1 MQPKNYSQTQRF
13 HAVVQATSKPD
24 GEKEQSLGENLEIS
38 RKHTFASDNNGNEC
52 SQQNSS
58 TIQVGHELGQGVEE
72 RLDCPQFDDPDSKRG
87 DLPTWMS
94 RSQIEVVLQGTN
106 QADLALNWIPLAGR
120 DIVSDCPN
128 EEMIQTTTS
137 CCLVIAK
144 IREFLEIWSRQ

>member
-1 MQPKNYSQTQRF
+1 MGMSALNKIQVRLKLVMSSVNV
-13 HAVVQATSKPD
+13 ANLD
-24 GEKEQSLGENLEIS
+24 KENIL
-38 RKHTFASDNNGNEC
+38 
-52 SQQNSS
+52 SS
-58 TIQVGHELGQGVEE
+58 TKKLDIKKASKFHTQPPKLSHHQLFAVEE